1 MHRVRNSKTGFL
13 VFIIGAMMLAGC
25 TNTEETTADGRMQLE
40 YWVFLSGGDLE
51 YMEDIVDDYNNSQD
65 EVYVNTV
72 LQDWD
77 EYYTKIVTSVAA
89 ERGPDVGIS
98 HAASIPELVN
108 QGLLQPVEEI
118 TSEAGL
124 DFNHFPENIREAVEV
139 EGDSY
144 AVPIDTH
151 PFILYIN
158 TDLAEEAGLLDE
170 EGHPMIEETPEGL
183 KEFFV
188 KAKEENPDVTPLSIS
203 TGGVD
208 AYRWWWT
215 VYFQMGGTPIFS
227 DDLREPE
234 ITLDREIA
242 IEAAEYIHDFYGD
255 VIPMHIGDFYET
267 FQAGNA
273 VGLMTGVWATG
284 IWEETEG
291 LNFTA
296 LPLPQSF
303 EVDAAQGDSHSLI
316 MPIKEEQSQ
325 ERREAIAEFMAFV
338 SDAGAEW
345 AKAGHIPA
353 RSDIVDSPE
362 FQEQPFRSDYA
373 EAAENVVFTDKTIF
387 QNPAETDMVR
397 ALDEIMSNRLTPE
410 EGIDEMINALS
421 VTTRQ

>member
-1 MHRVRNSKTGFL
+1 MKHVFGKFAVLASAALLLGACAQTTG
-13 VFIIGAMMLAGC
+13 
-25 TNTEETTADGRMQLE
+25 TTGDGRMKLD
-40 YWVFLSGGDLE
+40 YWVFFSGGDLS
-51 YMEDIVDDYNNSQD
+51 YMEAIVDDYNNSQD
-65 EVYVNTV
+65 EVYIDMI

-77 EYYTKIVTSVAA
+77 DYYTKVVTSVAA
-89 ERGPDVGIS
+89 NRGPDVAVS
-98 HAASIPELVN
+98 HAATLPQLMN
-108 QGLLQPVEEI
+108 QGLLEPVEPIMAE
-118 TSEAGL
+118 TEF
-124 DFNHFPENIREAVEV
+124 DFELFPDNIREAVEV
-139 EGDSY
+139 EDAAY

-158 TDLAEEAGLLDE
+158 NDLAEEAGLLDE
-170 EGHPMIEETPEGL
+170 DGNLKLDESPEGF
-183 KEFFV
+183 KAFFQQ
-188 KAKEENPDVTPLSIS
+188 AKEALPDKTPLSIS

-208 AYRWWWT
+208 VYRWWWT

-242 IEAAEYIHDFYGD
+242 IEAATYIHSFFGD

-284 IWEETEG
+284 IWEG
-291 LNFTA
+291 SDMNFTA
-296 LPLPQSF
+296 VPLPQSF
-303 EVDAAQGDSHSLI
+303 EVEAAQGDSHTLI
-316 MPIKEEQSQ
+316 IPIKEEQTA
-325 ERREAIAEFMAFV
+325 ERQQAIAEFIAYV
-338 SDAGAEW
+338 SDRGADW

-353 RSDIVDSPE
+353 RTDVVASPA
-362 FQEQPFRSDYA
+362 FQQQPFRSEYA
-373 EAAENVVFTDKTIF
+373 EVASKVVFTDKTIY

-410 EGIDEMINALS
+410 EGIDQMIDALR

>member
-1 MHRVRNSKTGFL
+1 MKHSRRWTVAVIVIVLLS
-13 VFIIGAMMLAGC
+13 GC
-25 TNTEETTADGRMQLE
+25 ARSVDTTADGRMKLD
-40 YWVFLSGGDLE
+40 YWVFLSGGDLS
-51 YMEDIVDDYNNSQD
+51 YMEAIVDEYNSSQD
-65 EVYVNTV
+65 DVYVDII

-77 EYYTKIVTSVAA
+77 DYYTKVVTSVAA
-89 ERGPDVGIS
+89 DRGPDIGIS
-98 HAASIPELVN
+98 HAASLPQLMN
-108 QGLLQPVEEI
+108 QGLLQPVEDMML
-118 TSEAGL
+118 EAGL
-124 DFNHFPENIREAVEV
+124 DFQLFPDNIRNAVEV
-139 EGDSY
+139 EGELY

-158 TDLAEEAGLLDE
+158 NDLAEEAGLLDD
-170 EGHPMIEETPEGL
+170 EGRPTIEATPTGL
-183 KEFFV
+183 MDYFAA
-188 KAKEENPDVTPLSIS
+188 AKEALPEKTPLAIS

-208 AYRWWWT
+208 TYRWWWT

-242 IEAAEYIHDFYGD
+242 IEAAKYIHNFFGD

-273 VGLMTGVWATG
+273 VGMMTGVWATG
-284 IWEETEG
+284 IWESND

-296 LPLPQSF
+296 MPLPQSF
-303 EVDAAQGDSHSLI
+303 DVDAAQGDSHTLI
-316 MPIKEEQSQ
+316 VPIQEEQST
-325 ERREAIAEFMAFV
+325 ERKEAIAEFVAFV
-338 SDAGAEW
+338 SDEGAEW

-353 RSDIVDSPE
+353 RSDVVESQA

-373 EAAENVVFTDKTIF
+373 EVASKVVFTDNTIY

-410 EGIDEMINALS
+410 EGIDQMMKALA